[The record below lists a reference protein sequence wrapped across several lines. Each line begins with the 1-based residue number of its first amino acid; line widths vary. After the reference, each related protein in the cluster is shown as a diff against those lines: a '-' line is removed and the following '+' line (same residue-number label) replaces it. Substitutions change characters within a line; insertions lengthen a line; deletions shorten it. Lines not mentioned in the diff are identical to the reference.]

1 MFKLDKLEDKLVQ
14 LEKRLRLVNKKALGF
29 NDIMMKVDEMLEN
42 SPLALKMLFN
52 ERETEA
58 NTKFVHTFDQHNL
71 LWSNF
76 GEQFEVVNPR
86 YDFKREKNTAGN
98 EGESDL
104 EDNSENADDENPEEK
119 KTEEDDFEEHI
130 DPEDL
135 AALQKVTAEQGMPQV
150 KNMILYVDR

>member
-1 MFKLDKLEDKLVQ
+1 MEMFKLDKLEEKLVQ
-14 LEKRLRLVNKKALGF
+14 LEKRLRLVNKRSLSF

-52 ERETEA
+52 EREVEE
-58 NTKFVHTFDQHNL
+58 NSKFVHTFDQHNL
-71 LWSNF
+71 LWNNF

-104 EDNSENADDENPEEK
+104 EDNEDNVDDDNPEEK
-119 KTEEDDFEEHI
+119 RTEDDDLEEHI

-135 AALQKVTAEQGMPQV
+135 AALQKSTAAQGMPQV
-150 KNMILYVDR
+150 KNMIL